1 MIFCFKSNFSLKKTD
16 YLVKVDTEIK
26 NQSRL
31 TNASPKC
38 FQNFGIDKFCSY
50 NKKKKDQID
59 LILLGDSTLDK
70 LINNLNDR
78 LDKEKYRLVSFAK
91 GGAFYSPQGTFIN
104 PKNGKSRFD
113 ENIDKVRSE
122 FLDNK
127 DKKKIIVISYKYR
140 QHLKDN
146 SFIYISDDFESGN
159 KISPINLLIYK
170 N

>member
-1 MIFCFKSNFSLKKTD
+1 MIFCFKTNFSLKKTD

-91 GGAFYSPQGTFIN
+91 GGAFYSPQGT
-104 PKNGKSRFD
+104 
-113 ENIDKVRSE
+113 
-122 FLDNK
+122 
-127 DKKKIIVISYKYR
+127 
-140 QHLKDN
+140 
-146 SFIYISDDFESGN
+146 
-159 KISPINLLIYK
+159 LLILK
-170 N
+170 MANLDLMKILIK